1 MKILIVEDDDVSRKL
16 VDSILTKNNYETL
29 LASSVQEAITFL
41 KSNNHVSLIILDIMM
56 PDEDGYSL
64 LKYLNRQESI
74 SKIPVLMC
82 SAVGDKFSVIHSAS
96 LGAADYIRKPIES
109 ELLLAKIRDMLN
121 KGNKTVLIVD
131 DEEMI
136 RNLLKNTLEREKYDV
151 LTADS
156 GVTALKVL
164 ASNRINVVI
173 SDIQM
178 SNMDGFELLVQIK
191 SHYPDVP
198 VLMITG
204 QLGKY
209 NKDDAMLAGA
219 DGYIAKPF
227 KNLDIIKTLQDI
239 LGKCHAH

>member
-1 MKILIVEDDDVSRKL
+1 
-16 VDSILTKNNYETL
+16 
-29 LASSVQEAITFL
+29 
-41 KSNNHVSLIILDIMM
+41 M
-56 PDEDGYSL
+56 PNEDGYSL
-64 LKYLNRQESI
+64 LRYLKKQESKF
-74 SKIPVLMC
+74 KIPVLMC
-82 SAVGDKFSVIHSAS
+82 STCGDKFSVIHSAS

-109 ELLLAKIRDMLN
+109 ELLLTKVKDMLN
-121 KGNKTVLIVD
+121 RGNKTVLIVD

-164 ASNRINVVI
+164 ASNRVNAVI

-178 SNMDGFELLVQIK
+178 SNMDGLELLVQIK
-191 SHYPDVP
+191 LYYPDVP

-204 QLGKY
+204 QFSKY
-209 NKDDAMLAGA
+209 NNDDVMSAGA

-227 KNLDIIKTLQDI
+227 KNLDIIRTLQN
-239 LGKCHAH
+239 LLRKCHTH